1 MASVSEAGADPRR
14 VSNETYVR
22 QIAAIGCAGAVSGL
36 LVGGVGGRLA
46 MRYLAATNEEDSGAI
61 TDDGFVVGDI
71 TLGGTIQLLATT
83 TQVALVG
90 AALFILIRPL
100 LLGPAWFRV
109 VSVATGTGVVFGAI
123 VAHPGVDF
131 EALDPPLLAISL
143 FVALPFAA
151 AGVFCLLAYRWLDDD
166 SWFAHRPFRWVTAT
180 LAVWL
185 LSGIG
190 LILVVPLMLIGIAV
204 HRAARD
210 PEDTTVSY
218 ERRRWLGRAAL
229 MIVVV
234 GAAFV
239 NLANDVT
246 TLA

>member
-1 MASVSEAGADPRR
+1 MASVSEAGADPRKL
-14 VSNETYVR
+14 SNETYVR
-22 QIAAIGCAGAVSGL
+22 QIAAIGCAAAISGL

-46 MRYLAATNEEDSGAI
+46 MRYLAATNEEHSGAI

-71 TLGGTIQLLATT
+71 TLGGTIELVAST
-83 TQVALVG
+83 TQLALVG

-109 VSVATGTGVVFGAI
+109 VSVATGTGVVVGAI
-123 VAHPGVDF
+123 VVHPGVDI
-131 EALDPPLLAISL
+131 EVLDPPLLAISL

-151 AGVFCLLAYRWLDDD
+151 GGVFCLLAFRWLDDG
-166 SWFAHRPFRWVTAT
+166 SWFALGHFRWVAAT
-180 LAVWL
+180 STVWL
-185 LSGIG
+185 LAGIG

-204 HRAARD
+204 HRADRD
-210 PEDTTVSY
+210 PEDPEVSY
-218 ERRRWLGRAAL
+218 EGLRWLGRAAL
-229 MIVVV
+229 MIVV

-239 NLANDVT
+239 NLVNDVT

>member
-1 MASVSEAGADPRR
+1 MASVSEAGADRR
-14 VSNETYVR
+14 RLSNETYVR
-22 QIAAIGCAGAVSGL
+22 QIAAIGCAAAISGL

-71 TLGGTIQLLATT
+71 TLGGTIQLLATS
-83 TQVALVG
+83 TQLALVG

-100 LLGPAWFRV
+100 LLGPIWFRALT
-109 VSVATGTGVVFGAI
+109 VATGTGVVLGAI

-151 AGVFCLLAYRWLDDD
+151 AGVFCVLAYRWLRDD
-166 SWFAHRPFRWVTAT
+166 SWFAHGSFRWVAAT
-180 LAVWL
+180 STVWL
-185 LSGIG
+185 LAGIG
-190 LILVVPLMLIGIAV
+190 LILAVPLMLIGLAV
-204 HRAARD
+204 HRADRD
-210 PEDTTVSY
+210 PEDPAVSHAI
-218 ERRRWLGRAAL
+218 RRWLGRSAL
-229 MIVVV
+229 MIVF
-234 GAAFV
+234 GIAFV
-239 NLANDVT
+239 NLLTDIT